1 MAHKQDECEKAYKDW
16 VRLLKHANAEDLL
29 DDPYS
34 IWDEA
39 WRQVSMVTFEII
51 RQGKLHGKS
60 FEEIQQYLQQFL
72 GYSEGNSNEHN

>member
-1 MAHKQDECEKAYKDW
+1 MSRKQNECEKAYEDW
-16 VRLLKHANAEDLL
+16 TRLLKRANAEDLL
-29 DDPYS
+29 DDPFA

-72 GYSEGNSNEHN
+72 GYSQGDNHGSN